1 MENARQRKGVH
12 MKKSETAIIEPRT
25 IFLGA
30 ADAPVT
36 LVEFADYETES
47 AATVHAWIK
56 EFLFRYEGKVKFSF
70 RHFPLRR
77 FHQKAQKAAEAA
89 VAAAQEGKFWEMH
102 EMLLQNRRN
111 LGTISLK
118 SYAKEIGVTNKRF
131 LDELII
137 GTYAWSVQDDLDEGL
152 RMGVSQVPTFFI
164 NGRKLDG
171 PVTKEA
177 LQASLEEA
185 IAQLK

>member
-1 MENARQRKGVH
+1 
-12 MKKSETAIIEPRT
+12 MKKRDTAIIEPRT

-36 LVEFADYETES
+36 LLEFADYETES
-47 AATVHAWIK
+47 AATVHDWIK
-56 EFLFRYEGKVKFSF
+56 EFLFQYEGKLKFSF

-102 EMLLQNRRN
+102 EMLLQNRRA

-131 LDELII
+131 LDELIN

-152 RMGVSQVPTFFI
+152 RMGVTQVPTFFI
-164 NGRKLDG
+164 NGEKLEG
-171 PVTKEA
+171 PVPKEV
-177 LQASLEEA
+177 LQTRLEKA
-185 IAQLK
+185 IDN